1 MTRERPV
8 TDKEFKA
15 VLASLGFTSR
25 PRKGTSHEQWVR
37 DDARGF
43 YRVTVDSHH
52 APYHRNLLKLMLRDA
67 GLSKAEFFELLDGI

>member
-15 VLASLGFTSR
+15 VLASLGFAPRT
-25 PRKGTSHEQWVR
+25 RKGTSHEQWVR
-37 DDARGF
+37 DDDRGF

-52 APYHRNLLKLMLRDA
+52 APYHRKLLKLMLHDA
-67 GLSKAEFFELLDGI
+67 GISKTAFFELLDNL

>member
-15 VLASLGFTSR
+15 VLLQLGFAAR

-37 DDARGF
+37 DDAQGF
-43 YRVTVDSHH
+43 FRVTVDSHH
-52 APYHRNLLKLMLRDA
+52 APYHRKLLKLMLRDA
-67 GLSKAEFFELLDGI
+67 GISKANFFSHLDQL